1 MLMFSFDAVA
11 LFDFHPILWP
21 LNTHLEDVTSQ
32 VICFM
37 SIYKTIMCER
47 EGERER
53 ESHWRDSCSSTGCD
67 PSIFGWRHGKR
78 EREREIE
85 GESGTRVMECDEFP
99 QSLAC
104 RLA

>member
-11 LFDFHPILWP
+11 LFNFHQILWP

-47 EGERER
+47 EGKTER
-53 ESHWRDSCSSTGCD
+53 
-67 PSIFGWRHGKR
+67 KR
-78 EREREIE
+78 EP
-85 GESGTRVMECDEFP
+85 V
-99 QSLAC
+99 A
-104 RLA
+104 